1 MVLDIFGTSSM
12 AVIGVIWVK
21 ERVPDD
27 KSLNLKK
34 RTMLKD
40 RPIFGHLV
48 GDYSKT
54 VNVIAP
60 KFHTVL

>member
-1 MVLDIFGTSSM
+1 
-12 AVIGVIWVK
+12 
-21 ERVPDD
+21 
-27 KSLNLKK
+27 
-34 RTMLKD
+34 MLKD

-60 KFHTVL
+60 KFYTMLQGPDMQQCANFGVNLTKNENFEI